1 MVNSNITT
9 AAIVRS
15 DQIRINQILFNLLN
29 NAIKFTHQGS
39 IRVELQLIEGDPLA
53 QLVIQVV
60 DTGIG
65 IREQDLTV
73 ILNPSCKLNR
83 PPLRVRRKWFR
94 LNDCAQ
100 FSGNAQWSTARQLRV
115 WHWYTF

>member
-60 DTGIG
+60 DTGLVSANKI
-65 IREQDLTV
+65 
-73 ILNPSCKLNR
+73 
-83 PPLRVRRKWFR
+83 
-94 LNDCAQ
+94 
-100 FSGNAQWSTARQLRV
+100 
-115 WHWYTF
+115 

>member
-83 PPLRVRRKWFR
+83 PPLE
-94 LNDCAQ
+94 
-100 FSGNAQWSTARQLRV
+100 STAEV
-115 WHWYTF
+115 V

>member
-9 AAIVRS
+9 AAILRK
-15 DQIRINQILFNLLN
+15 DRIRINQFLFNLLN

-39 IRVELQLIEGDPLA
+39 IRVGLQLIEGDPLA

-60 DTGIG
+60 DTRIG
-65 IREQDLTV
+65 ICEQDKTV

-83 PPLRVRRKWFR
+83 PPLEYGG
-94 LNDCAQ
+94 
-100 FSGNAQWSTARQLRV
+100 SGLGLTIVHSIV
-115 WHWYTF
+115 